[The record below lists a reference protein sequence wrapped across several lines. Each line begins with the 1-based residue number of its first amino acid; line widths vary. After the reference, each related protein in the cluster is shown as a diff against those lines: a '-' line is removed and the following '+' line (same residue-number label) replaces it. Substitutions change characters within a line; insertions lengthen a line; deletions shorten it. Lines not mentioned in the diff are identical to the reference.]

1 MLSSAQP
8 EILDL
13 RHFTAAQL
21 RPLLEDEARRWN
33 ERLRWD
39 YTRSIELLLQY
50 LDSRVLPGFAA
61 LRNGRVDGYAFCV
74 YEAAKAVIGDI
85 YAFGEVVSQENPV
98 CETLVHHLIE
108 MLQATPGIDRIETQL
123 LMFPDGALTGPFLAR
138 GFRAYPRLFMGCVL
152 PSTAPGASR
161 AETRLPVGLRLVPW
175 NDGFY
180 QPAGEL
186 IHRAYLGHIDSQIN
200 DQYRTVDGSLRFLH
214 NIVRFPGCGIFD
226 ASNSWLLRDEHTGA
240 VQGILLSSSVR
251 TDIGH
256 ITQLCV
262 APELRGLGLGRA
274 LLHRC
279 MAEFVRRSF
288 RGISLTVTAGNPEA
302 SKLYADFGFTTL
314 HRFDAMVWNA
324 DTRDL

>member
-1 MLSSAQP
+1 MPSFSEP

-33 ERLRWD
+33 QRLRWD
-39 YTRSIELLLQY
+39 YTRSIELLLEY

-61 LRNGRVDGYAFCV
+61 LHDGRVRGYAFCV

-85 YAFGEVVSQENPV
+85 YAFGEAVSQDNPV
-98 CETLVHHLIE
+98 CEALVHHLIE

-123 LMFPDGALTGPFLAR
+123 LMFPDGALTGPFLSR
-138 GFRAYPRLFMGCVL
+138 GFRAYPRLFMGCAL
-152 PSTAPGASR
+152 PVTATS
-161 AETRLPVGLRLVPW
+161 AETRLSAGLRLVPW
-175 NDGFY
+175 NDIYY

-186 IHRAYLGHIDSQIN
+186 IHRAYRGHIDSQIN

-214 NIVRFPGCGIFD
+214 NIVRFPGCGLFD
-226 ASNSWLLRDEHTGA
+226 AANSWLLRDEHTGV
-240 VQGILLSSSVR
+240 VQGVLLSSCVR
-251 TDIGH
+251 PDVGH

-279 MAEFVRRSF
+279 MAEFVRRDF
-288 RGISLTVTAGNPEA
+288 RGISLTVTAGNAEA
-302 SKLYADFGFTTL
+302 CKLYTDYGFTTL
-314 HRFDAMVWNA
+314 HRFDAMVWDNRA
-324 DTRDL
+324 